1 MKSIEAIREEIKN
14 RIADGWFND
23 PWQIVRGAL
32 EYDLLFSMADRAE
45 VIQDEYTG
53 LFYLP

>member
-1 MKSIEAIREEIKN
+1 MKSIEAIREDIKN
-14 RIADGWFND
+14 RIAAGWFCD

-32 EYDLLFSMADRAE
+32 EYDLLVSMADRAE